1 MFHIKMFFFFIGF
14 VCGILAAQEVPAIPK
29 IRPFIKRGIE
39 YISKSE
45 NASDTGHDSA
55 SDTGH
60 ND

>member
-14 VCGILAAQEVPAIPK
+14 VCGILAAQEVPAMPK

-45 NASDTGHDSA
+45 NASDTG
-55 SDTGH
+55 
-60 ND
+60 